1 MTDEYRGVTRL
12 SPSGGTRDFLTRE
25 EDFAADIVAGPD
37 GSIWVA
43 DDVQVVRIDA
53 TGRVKRWR
61 VGGYGVADAITTAGG
76 AVWFANSGNIGGGY
90 KPRIERVSAN
100 GAMRAFIASLP
111 RGWLGVNGI
120 AGAPDGSLWF
130 TESGDDKTWIGRMT
144 TDGQYTHRA
153 LPPSVGDPG
162 RITAGPD
169 GAMWF
174 TGGHAIGRI
183 SSDGQLTSFPLGA
196 GIAPHDIVAGGDGG
210 LWFTSDLC
218 LARITSS
225 GQVTTWPVPGAVQLE
240 GIAAA
245 GDGSFWLAD
254 RAGNAIRH
262 FNPSAA
268 APAAC
273 AAPTLTRQA
282 GPTTATVS
290 FQRKDRSSGVDH
302 FTDIHLG
309 IARNRQD
316 LFGEAV
322 PGRRGYA
329 AFSDSESL
337 AVRDLDGDD
346 EPEVTLLL
354 NWNGTHCCYWS
365 RSYRYD
371 RARNTYVA
379 RNHFWGNAGAEP
391 VLRDLNG
398 DRRPEFRSL
407 DDRFSE
413 RFTSFA
419 GSARPVQI
427 WSYRH
432 GRFRD
437 VTRRYPRL
445 VRRDAARIWR
455 QYLKYRKSDARGI
468 LPAWM
473 ADEYLLGRAAFAD
486 RVLEQAAA
494 RGELKRDDGFGPRD
508 PQAYIRAVKA
518 LLRRTGYR

>member
-210 LWFTSDLC
+210 LWFTGDIC

-268 APAAC
+268 APLPAQRPRSRARRAQRPRRSPSNAKTDPVASTISPTSTSASLATARTSSAKPCRGVGGTPPSATASRSPC
-273 AAPTLTRQA
+273 ATS
-282 GPTTATVS
+282 TATTS
-290 FQRKDRSSGVDH
+290 
-302 FTDIHLG
+302 
-309 IARNRQD
+309 
-316 LFGEAV
+316 
-322 PGRRGYA
+322 P
-329 AFSDSESL
+329 
-337 AVRDLDGDD
+337 
-346 EPEVTLLL
+346 
-354 NWNGTHCCYWS
+354 
-365 RSYRYD
+365 
-371 RARNTYVA
+371 
-379 RNHFWGNAGAEP
+379 
-391 VLRDLNG
+391 
-398 DRRPEFRSL
+398 RSL
-407 DDRFSE
+407 CC
-413 RFTSFA
+413 
-419 GSARPVQI
+419 
-427 WSYRH
+427 
-432 GRFRD
+432 
-437 VTRRYPRL
+437 
-445 VRRDAARIWR
+445 
-455 QYLKYRKSDARGI
+455 
-468 LPAWM
+468 
-473 ADEYLLGRAAFAD
+473 
-486 RVLEQAAA
+486 
-494 RGELKRDDGFGPRD
+494 
-508 PQAYIRAVKA
+508 
-518 LLRRTGYR
+518 